1 MTTLKSINAEIKH
14 LEARKALVEK
24 RDREMPKALA
34 VLQKYA
40 SVLSPSQRRQIAK
53 LIGEASGLKPASG
66 SGTGTSRKGYKL
78 GKVAPKY
85 RLPTGEVWTGRGKA
99 PTAFA
104 AWSTSA
110 QGKAWAKANPGI
122 KFPLIGVAVT
132 KTATKAVT
140 PTRTAVKKGV
150 RPAKRPVGKARKTP
164 KKASATKRAK

>member
-122 KFPLIGVAVT
+122 KFPPIDGAVEKVANT
-132 KTATKAVT
+132 NNPARSTGLKPAPK
-140 PTRTAVKKGV
+140 
-150 RPAKRPVGKARKTP
+150 AKRPPAKSGAKPRKS
-164 KKASATKRAK
+164 AASRSAT